1 MFEGLK
7 ENLKIVMKEELEIIV
22 NEEQFLGDEEPMLE
36 DVTVRCQDLNVIME
50 SLKKLVGRFHACRFA
65 TFIAFNIRH
74 VYTSVRFFRR

>member
-36 DVTVRCQDLNVIME
+36 DVTVRCQDLNVLME
-50 SLKKLVGRFHACRFA
+50 SLKK
-65 TFIAFNIRH
+65 
-74 VYTSVRFFRR
+74 